1 MYEGDDVNA
10 SGHPRESVEV
20 LLGLREGD
28 SALNAVSSQVPTD
41 STLNPANATFPAYA
55 GGSSAV
61 SLFKNLY
68 STLVDSKPLIDTS
81 QPSAPFQPLSLS
93 GETSQHKRN
102 GSQGNHSSG
111 GRRRLDESPL
121 SSNSHEDDNPQR
133 LLDQWLSANNAMAV
147 GHMSGAQ
154 DGFLLSDGGLGFD
167 TGLDEFG
174 MLDGGSWAGARTSQ
188 NPNAGAAAALDMTG
202 TLRTGHQIPQQDTF
216 HGISDRMARAASHP
230 QLETTAPP
238 ANDPPANGDP
248 GFSLD
253 DTYWNTL
260 IDGEQKQPRVVSLS

>member
-1 MYEGDDVNA
+1 M
-10 SGHPRESVEV
+10 
-20 LLGLREGD
+20 
-28 SALNAVSSQVPTD
+28 
-41 STLNPANATFPAYA
+41 
-55 GGSSAV
+55 
-61 SLFKNLY
+61 
-68 STLVDSKPLIDTS
+68 DTS

-102 GSQGNHSSG
+102 GSQGHSSG
-111 GRRRLDESPL
+111 GGSRRRLDESPL

-147 GHMSGAQ
+147 GHMGGAQ

-174 MLDGGSWAGARTSQ
+174 MLDGGGWVGTRTSQ

-202 TLRTGHQIPQQDTF
+202 TLRTGHQVPQQDTF
-216 HGISDRMARAASHP
+216 HGISDRMARAASSQP
-230 QLETTAPP
+230 QAEPTVPP
-238 ANDPPANGDP
+238 PNEPPSHGAADP

-260 IDGEQKQPRVVSLS
+260 IDGEQTGSLIALPLLIRMTLFTGILNST